1 MEWSAIREAYPDQ
14 WLIVEALAAHTT
26 PDGLRVLERVAVL
39 EQCRDGS
46 EALARYRRL
55 HQEYPQR
62 EFYFVH
68 TSRQELRIHER
79 QWLGVRR
86 DAATP
91 PLPHNPGTHPAP
103 SRSPH

>member
-1 MEWSAIREAYPDQ
+1 MEWTAIRKAYPDQ
-14 WLIVEALAAHTT
+14 WLIVEALSAYTAT
-26 PDGLRVLERVAVL
+26 DGLRVLERMAVL

-46 EALARYRRL
+46 EALTRYRRL

-68 TSRQELRIHER
+68 TSRQELSIHER

-86 DAATP
+86 DATTIK
-91 PLPHNPGTHPAP
+91 G
-103 SRSPH
+103 

>member
-1 MEWSAIREAYPDQ
+1 MEWSAIREAFPDQ

-39 EQCRDGS
+39 EQYRDGS
-46 EALARYRRL
+46 EALTRYRRL

-86 DAATP
+86 DAATVMKQ
-91 PLPHNPGTHPAP
+91 NYRCAHPQALTG
-103 SRSPH
+103 

>member
-1 MEWSAIREAYPDQ
+1 MEWSAIREAFPDQ

-39 EQCRDGS
+39 EQYRDGS
-46 EALARYRRL
+46 EALTRYRRL

-86 DAATP
+86 DAATVVKQDYRCA
-91 PLPHNPGTHPAP
+91 HPQAP
-103 SRSPH
+103 TG